1 MTDAAVQSDH
11 GVAGQSARRSV
22 VVVIPTLDEEQS
34 IAAVV
39 RSLPRTIVARVI
51 VADGGSR
58 DATAARAKAAGAEV
72 IEAGRGY
79 GRACLMATMVAE
91 GADIVVF
98 MDGDGADDAA
108 SIARLVEP
116 IRSGRY
122 DFVIG
127 SRARGNRE
135 PGSIAWHQLAA
146 GRLAGWAMRLLY
158 GAGYTDMCA
167 FRAIRRDALL
177 ELGMRELTYGWNL
190 EMQMR
195 AARAGLRILEIPV
208 DYRRRRG
215 GNSKVAGSL
224 IGTIRA
230 GARILATFARISI
243 ETSRRARHQLGIAH
257 GACRRHRGCGANR
270 SRPAARACGRYI
282 GQRRSDPLRVA
293 KARLCRRVSPPAR
306 AAGRSLRTEPGHCR
320 DHGAMDGAGAAGS
333 GGGVDARRRGGNRRR
348 VCRCDRAYA
357 APAIWRRHLDQRR
370 HRPRGNAVS
379 NQSISREPPR
389 HRRVGRRLQQPRPAG
404 YPGARRGGRSGDWDQ
419 RLAHPRARA

>member
-11 GVAGQSARRSV
+11 GVAGQAARRSV

-34 IAAVV
+34 IAEVV
-39 RSLPRTIVARVI
+39 RSLPRTIVARII

-79 GRACLMATMVAE
+79 GRACLMATMAAE

-127 SRARGNRE
+127 SRSRGKRE

-146 GRLAGWAMRLLY
+146 GRLAGWGTWLLY
-158 GAGYTDMCA
+158 GVRYTDMCA
-167 FRAIRRDALL
+167 LRAIRRDVLL
-177 ELGMRELTYGWNL
+177 EVGMRERTYGWNL

-208 DYRRRRG
+208 DYRRRSAG
-215 GNSKVAGSL
+215 DSKVAGSL

-230 GARILATFARISI
+230 GTRILATFARISI
-243 ETSRRARHQLGIAH
+243 ETSRRARNH
-257 GACRRHRGCGANR
+257 
-270 SRPAARACGRYI
+270 S
-282 GQRRSDPLRVA
+282 
-293 KARLCRRVSPPAR
+293 VS
-306 AAGRSLRTEPGHCR
+306 G
-320 DHGAMDGAGAAGS
+320 
-333 GGGVDARRRGGNRRR
+333 
-348 VCRCDRAYA
+348 
-357 APAIWRRHLDQRR
+357 
-370 HRPRGNAVS
+370 
-379 NQSISREPPR
+379 
-389 HRRVGRRLQQPRPAG
+389 
-404 YPGARRGGRSGDWDQ
+404 
-419 RLAHPRARA
+419 